1 MHTSGGQMRFAAICS
16 VLLFGALSAWGQTT
30 STEILG
36 VVKDSTGAVVPGA
49 KVTIT
54 RVATNETR
62 SAITDPAGEYSFP
75 LLDIGEYVVRC
86 EMQGFK
92 TQTVS
97 GVNLQTQQKRRV
109 DLTLE
114 VGNVAESVDV
124 TAAAV

>member
-1 MHTSGGQMRFAAICS
+1 MRFAAICS
-16 VLLFGALSAWGQTT
+16 VLLFGALSGWGQTT

-97 GVNLQTQQKRRV
+97 GVNLQTQ
-109 DLTLE
+109 
-114 VGNVAESVDV
+114 
-124 TAAAV
+124 